1 MKETLKTILCFG
13 DSNTHGYN
21 PNDGTRWPYSVRWTG
36 ILQKE
41 LGNDFHVIEEGLG
54 GRTSV
59 FDDPL
64 EPGRKGIRDIP
75 MLIETHKPLDLVIIM
90 LGTNDTKNWFSAS
103 PVAIAAGCGKVIEA
117 FQDFRYG
124 ESKKPE
130 ILLVSPIHI
139 GPETEKSGC
148 AGFDISS
155 HEKTLQL
162 APLYK
167 AEAEKHGVSFFDA
180 ATVAEPGIDNV
191 HLDIEGHKKFAIALS
206 KAIKTILNQID

>member
-36 ILQKE
+36 ILQRE
-41 LGNDFHVIEEGLG
+41 LGNDFHIIEEGLG

-191 HLDIEGHKKFAIALS
+191 HLDIGGHRKLAITLS
-206 KAIKTILNQID
+206 KIIKTILNLK

>member
-36 ILQKE
+36 ILQRE
-41 LGNDFHVIEEGLG
+41 LGNDFHIIEEGLG

-90 LGTNDTKNWFSAS
+90 LGTNDTKNWFSAT
-103 PVAIAAGCGKVIEA
+103 PEAIAAGCGKVIEA
-117 FQDFRYG
+117 FQDFKYVN
-124 ESKKPE
+124 SKKPE

-139 GPETEKSGC
+139 DPETEKSGC

-155 HEKTLQL
+155 HEKTLHL

-167 AEAEKHGVSFFDA
+167 AEAEKHGAYFFDA

-191 HLDIEGHKKFAIALS
+191 HLDIGGHRKLAITLS
-206 KAIKTILNQID
+206 KIIKTILNLK

>member
-130 ILLVSPIHI
+130 ILLVSPIYI